1 MSDTTAAL
9 RHLHQLRQ
17 DLQRVT
23 ERKEQGPRRITAKQ
37 GFVAK
42 RKQELEEA
50 RQRVKQL
57 RHSADQKNLQLK
69 THEAKIAD
77 LKAKLNTAASNREY
91 DILRGQI
98 EADTMAKSVLE
109 DEILETLEQVDV
121 AQVATRDAEQQVAA
135 AEDDLKKTSDAVAA
149 ELPNL
154 EAEFAGLQEK
164 VGAAERFLPANVTDN
179 YRRLVDA
186 YGADALAAVESKA
199 CGSCY
204 VGLTMQQILELK
216 TGKLLFCKSCGR
228 LMYLSPE

>member
-17 DLQRVT
+17 DLQRVM

-37 GFVAK
+37 AFVAK
-42 RKQELEEA
+42 RKQELEAA

-69 THEAKIAD
+69 THEAKISD

-109 DEILETLEQVDV
+109 DEILETLEQVDL
-121 AQVATRDAEQQVAA
+121 AQAATRDAEQQVAT
-135 AEDDLKKTSDAVAA
+135 AEDELKKTTDGVAA
-149 ELPNL
+149 ERPGL
-154 EAEFAGLQEK
+154 EAEFAELQDK
-164 VGAAERFLPANVTDN
+164 VGAAERFLPANVIDA

-186 YGADALAAVESKA
+186 YGADALAPVESKA

>member
-1 MSDTTAAL
+1 MSETTAAL
-9 RHLHQLRQ
+9 SHLHQLRQ

-37 GFVAK
+37 AYVAK
-42 RKQELEEA
+42 RKQELETA

-77 LKAKLNTAASNREY
+77 LKAKLNAAASNREY

-109 DEILETLEQVDV
+109 DEILETLEQVDE
-121 AQVATRDAEQQVAA
+121 AQAATRDAEQHVAA
-135 AEDDLKKTSDAVAA
+135 AEEELKKTSEGVAA
-149 ELPNL
+149 ELPGL
-154 EAEFAGLQEK
+154 DAELVALQEK
-164 VGAAERFLPANVTDN
+164 VGAAERFLPANVIDT
-179 YRRLVDA
+179 YRRLVEA
-186 YGADALAAVESKA
+186 FGADALAPVESKA

>member
-23 ERKEQGPRRITAKQ
+23 ERREQGPRRITAKQ
-37 GFVAK
+37 AFVAK

-69 THEAKIAD
+69 THEAKISD

-91 DILRGQI
+91 DILRSQI

-109 DEILETLEQVDV
+109 DEILETLEQVDL
-121 AQVATRDAEQQVAA
+121 AQAATRDAEQQVAA
-135 AEDDLKKTSDAVAA
+135 AEDELKKTTDGVAA
-149 ELPNL
+149 ERPGL
-154 EAEFAGLQEK
+154 EAEFAELQDK
-164 VGAAERFLPANVTDN
+164 VGAAERFLPANVTDT
-179 YRRLVDA
+179 YRRLVEA
-186 YGADALAAVESKA
+186 YGANALAAVESRA

-228 LMYLSPE
+228 LMYLAPE